1 MRPDRRRTGL
11 WRAGAQALL
20 FSLSSFSAAS
30 AFDSVPRRIASLNLT
45 ADEILVEILPLDR
58 LVAAT
63 AAADDAGTSN
73 VVGRLPPGVARFR
86 RAEMERLLALSPD
99 LVVVSEY
106 TDPDFLRLVERS
118 GMRVHRMR
126 GLDSLAG
133 FRAAILELG
142 RAVGEEQGA
151 VRLVERYDAVLA
163 ELSRRLA
170 GVAKPRVLYW
180 AGGMTAG
187 RGTAIGALIEAA
199 GAVNVG
205 HELGVEGIA
214 PIGAERAFVA
224 DPDTVLVGEGWKT
237 TEALRAHPLLSR
249 LRAVQQGRIVAMPTE
264 LLVTLSHHAAEA
276 CWYLSWALHP
286 DRVPRPRP

>member
-1 MRPDRRRTGL
+1 MKRRV
-11 WRAGAQALL
+11 ALL
-20 FSLSSFSAAS
+20 CLLSASSAIS

-45 ADEILVEILPLDR
+45 ADEILVEIVPVDR

-73 VVGRLPPGVARFR
+73 VVGRIPPGVARFR

-106 TDPDFLRLVERS
+106 TDADFLRLLESS
-118 GMRVHRMR
+118 GMRVHRMT

-133 FRAAILELG
+133 IRAAILDLG
-142 RAVGEEQGA
+142 RAVGSEEAARG
-151 VRLVERYDAVLA
+151 LVTRYDARLA
-163 ELSRRLA
+163 ELTRRLEGA
-170 GVAKPRVLYW
+170 PRPRVLYW

-187 RGTAIGALIEAA
+187 AHTAIGALIEGGGAA
-199 GAVNVG
+199 NAGR
-205 HELGVEGIA
+205 ELGLEGIA

-224 DPDTVLVGEGWKT
+224 DPDFVLVGEGWKS
-237 TEALRAHPLLSR
+237 TEALKAHPLLSQM
-249 LRAVQQGRIVAMPTE
+249 RAVEQGHIVAMPTE
-264 LLVTLSHHAAEA
+264 LLVTLSHHAADA
-276 CWYLSWALHP
+276 CWYLAGTLHP